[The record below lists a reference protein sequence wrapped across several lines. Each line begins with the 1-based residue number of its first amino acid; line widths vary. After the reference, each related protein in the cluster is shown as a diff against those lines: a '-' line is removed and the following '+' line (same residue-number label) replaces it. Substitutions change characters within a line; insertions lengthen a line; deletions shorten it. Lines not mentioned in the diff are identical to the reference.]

1 MRTTATAGLLD
12 RRSERLE
19 EYVARFGGP
28 PPLLTMDGLSDEE
41 FAARVATAI
50 DSGEE
55 IADEEFEG
63 DASEQTTV
71 Y

>member
-1 MRTTATAGLLD
+1 MTMATAGLLD
-12 RRSERLE
+12 RRNERLD
-19 EYVARFGGP
+19 EYVQRFGGP

-41 FAARVATAI
+41 FAERVAAAI
-50 DSGEE
+50 DSGEA
-55 IADEEFEG
+55 IADAEFEG